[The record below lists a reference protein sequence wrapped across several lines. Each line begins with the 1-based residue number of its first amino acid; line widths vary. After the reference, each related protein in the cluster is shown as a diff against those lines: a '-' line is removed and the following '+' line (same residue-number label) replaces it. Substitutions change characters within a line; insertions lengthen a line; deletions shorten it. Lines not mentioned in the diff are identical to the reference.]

1 METQKLE
8 YRKIMEVQDCGVKA
22 GREVQFSNFVNHN
35 YNF

>member
-22 GREVQFSNFVNHN
+22 GEVQFLNFVNHK